1 VNREPNV
8 SKVDSRFP
16 IHGSRLRTAV
26 VHDWLNGM
34 RGGEKVLEAILPL
47 VPDPTIFTLFHV
59 PGSVS
64 PAIERHP
71 IRASYL
77 NRLPFARRHYRHYL
91 PLFPS
96 AVESF
101 DLSGFDLVVSSS
113 HCVAKGAIAPP
124 GAPHLC
130 YCHTPV
136 RYAYE
141 QFDLYFPAGRTRFR
155 TLKSA
160 AIARLRA
167 WDVAT
172 ASRPTRYL
180 ANSSAVAERIAR
192 HYGRPATVCHPPVD
206 VEFFRPA
213 DPPGPRGDFLLAVGA
228 LVPYKRFEVAIEA
241 ARLLGRRLVLVGR
254 GPEEARLSALAGG
267 SARILGPLGPDELRE
282 LYRSCSAY
290 LQPGEEDFGISA
302 VEALACGAPVVAL
315 GRGGARDIV
324 RDGVNGVLCEE
335 DGADALA
342 GAVRRSDRAGFDYT
356 RLRASALPFRRERF
370 AAEFRG
376 ALGEFLR

>member
-1 VNREPNV
+1 M
-8 SKVDSRFP
+8 
-16 IHGSRLRTAV
+16 RTAV

-47 VPDPTIFTLFHV
+47 VPEPTIFTLFHV

-71 IRASYL
+71 IRASRL
-77 NRLPFARRHYRHYL
+77 NRLPLARRHYRHYL

-113 HCVAKGAIAPP
+113 HCVAKGAIAPR
-124 GAPHLC
+124 GVPHLC

-141 QFDLYFPAGRTRFR
+141 QFDLYFPPGRTRLR
-155 TLKSA
+155 PLKA
-160 AIARLRA
+160 AAVARLRR
-167 WDVAT
+167 WDIAT
-172 ASRPTRYL
+172 ADRPDRYL

-192 HYGRPATVCHPPVD
+192 HYGREAEVLPPPVD

-213 DPPGPRGDFLLAVGA
+213 DPPDPREDFLLAVGA
-228 LVPYKRFEVAIEA
+228 LVPYKRFEVALEA
-241 ARLLGRRLVLVGR
+241 ARRIGRRLVVVGD
-254 GPEEARLSALAGG
+254 GPERGRLAALAAGAPVEIRSG
-267 SARILGPLGPDELRE
+267 LSSEELRR
-282 LYRSCSAY
+282 LYRTCAAY
-290 LQPGEEDFGISA
+290 VQPGEEDFGIAA

-315 GRGGARDIV
+315 GRGGVRDIV
-324 RDGVNGVLCEE
+324 RPGVNGVLVDAE
-335 DGADALA
+335 GAEALA
-342 GAVRRSDRAGFDYT
+342 AALREAERCGFDYT
-356 RLRASALPFRRERF
+356 RLRSTALPFRGERF
-370 AAEFRG
+370 AAAFRG
-376 ALGEFLR
+376 VLGEYVR

>member
-1 VNREPNV
+1 M
-8 SKVDSRFP
+8 K
-16 IHGSRLRTAV
+16 TAV

-47 VPDPTIFTLFHV
+47 VPEPTIFTLFHTK
-59 PGSVS
+59 GSVS
-64 PAIERHP
+64 AAIERYP
-71 IRASYL
+71 IRVSYL
-77 NRLPFARRHYRHYL
+77 NRLPLARRHYRHFL
-91 PLFPS
+91 PLFPK

-101 DLSGFDLVVSSS
+101 DLAGFDLVVSSS

-124 GAPHLC
+124 GVAHLC

-141 QFDLYFPAGRTRFR
+141 QFDLYFPPGRTRLR
-155 TLKSA
+155 ALKTA

-167 WDVAT
+167 WDLAT

-213 DPPGPRGDFLLAVGA
+213 DRPPARGGFLLAVGA
-228 LVPYKRFEVAIEA
+228 LVPYKRLDVAIAA
-241 ARLLGRRLVLVGR
+241 ARKLGRRLVLVGR
-254 GPEEARLSALAGG
+254 GPEEARLGALAQGRAEIRAG
-267 SARILGPLGPDELRE
+267 LDAEQLRE
-282 LYRSCSAY
+282 LYRSCAAY

-315 GRGGARDIV
+315 NRGGARDIV
-324 RDGVNGVLCEE
+324 RDGVNGILCDT
-335 DGADALA
+335 DGPDAFA
-342 GAVRRSDRAGFDYT
+342 EAVARVDGAGFDYT
-356 RLRASALPFRRERF
+356 RLRASALPFRGERF
-370 AAEFRG
+370 AAEFSG
-376 ALGEFLR
+376 ALGELVR